1 MQLLFD
7 FIPLIAFFV
16 AYRLFDLYV
25 ATATLMVAMVFVV
38 AYQWLRHRKV
48 SNILVASTVLVLV
61 FGGITL
67 VLRNPVFIQWKV
79 TVVNWTVAVAFLAS
93 QLFSAQTLTQR
104 TMGHALELAPAQWR
118 YLNTSWVVT
127 FAAIGAINLFVMYNY
142 DQATWVTFKVWG
154 QMGLLL
160 VTVVVQAID
169 LAAHAAGR
177 SRQERVAL
185 CCTFHYP

>member
-7 FIPLIAFFV
+7 FVPLIAFFV

-25 ATATLMVAMVFVV
+25 ATATLMVAMVVVV

-48 SNILVASTVLVLV
+48 SSILVGSTVLVLV

-67 VLRNPVFIQWKV
+67 ALRNPVFIQWKV
-79 TVVNWTVAVAFLAS
+79 TVVNWTVAIAFLAS

-118 YLNTSWVVT
+118 SLNMSWVVT

-142 DQATWVTFKVWG
+142 DQATWVAFKVWG
-154 QMGLLL
+154 QIGLLL
-160 VTVVVQAID
+160 VTVVVQAIWI
-169 LAAHAAGR
+169 
-177 SRQERVAL
+177 SRHMPQGE
-185 CCTFHYP
+185 TGKNG

>member
-25 ATATLMVAMVFVV
+25 ATATLMVAMVLVV

-48 SNILVASTVLVLV
+48 SNILVGSTILVLV
-61 FGGITL
+61 FGGVTL
-67 VLRNPVFIQWKV
+67 ALRNPVFIQWKV
-79 TVVNWTVAVAFLAS
+79 TVVNWTVAGAFLAS
-93 QLFSAQTLTQR
+93 QLFSAKTLTER

-118 YLNTSWVVT
+118 FLNTTWVVT

-160 VTVVVQAID
+160 VTAVVQAIWI
-169 LAAHAAGR
+169 
-177 SRQERVAL
+177 SRHMPQGDADKSG
-185 CCTFHYP
+185 

>member
-7 FIPLIAFFV
+7 FVPLIAFFV

-25 ATATLMVAMVFVV
+25 ATATLMVAMVLVV

-48 SNILVASTVLVLV
+48 SNILVGSTVLVLV

-67 VLRNPVFIQWKV
+67 TLRNPVFIQWKV
-79 TVVNWTVAVAFLAS
+79 TVVNWTVAAAFLAS

-154 QMGLLL
+154 QIGLFL
-160 VTVVVQAID
+160 VTVVVQAVWI
-169 LAAHAAGR
+169 
-177 SRQERVAL
+177 SRHMPQGEANKNG
-185 CCTFHYP
+185 